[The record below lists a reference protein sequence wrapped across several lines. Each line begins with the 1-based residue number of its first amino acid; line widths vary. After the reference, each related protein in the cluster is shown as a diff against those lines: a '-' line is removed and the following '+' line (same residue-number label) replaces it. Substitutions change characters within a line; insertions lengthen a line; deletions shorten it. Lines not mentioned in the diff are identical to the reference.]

1 MPVSFGI
8 AKEDVMERKYI
19 RTLGEAKAILPS
31 LEIIRIALAL
41 KQGNTVTVV
50 DEQKG
55 IEYVFEPKKE
65 SENCERQN

>member
-1 MPVSFGI
+1 
-8 AKEDVMERKYI
+8 MERKYI
-19 RTLGEAKAILPS
+19 RTLGEAKAILPP

-55 IEYVFEPKKE
+55 TEYVFEPKKE
-65 SENCERQN
+65 RENCERQN

>member
-1 MPVSFGI
+1 
-8 AKEDVMERKYI
+8 MERKYI
-19 RTLGEAKAILPS
+19 RTLGEAKAILPP

-50 DEQKG
+50 DDQKG

>member
-1 MPVSFGI
+1 MHILIGT

-19 RTLGEAKAILPS
+19 RTLGEAKAILPP

-55 IEYVFEPKKE
+55 IEYVFESKKE